1 MDQQQTNSTDRE
13 GKIELIATQRLS
25 VNGELYKVVDFLN
38 KNLKNHRLMF
48 GLTKKE
54 DTMVISVYEVE

>member
-1 MDQQQTNSTDRE
+1 MDDQTINPSDRH
-13 GKIELIATQRLS
+13 GKLELIATQRLS

-38 KNLKNHRLMF
+38 KNLKDYRLMF

-54 DTMVISVYEVE
+54 DKMIISVYEVE